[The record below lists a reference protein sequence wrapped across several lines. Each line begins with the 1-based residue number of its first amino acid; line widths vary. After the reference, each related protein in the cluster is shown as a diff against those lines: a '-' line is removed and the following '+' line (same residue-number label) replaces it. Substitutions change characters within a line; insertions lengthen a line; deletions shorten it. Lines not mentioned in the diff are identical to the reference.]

1 LFEGRCEGRITKK
14 IIGSNGFGYDP
25 VFVPDG
31 QEKTFAQ
38 MSIEEKISLSHRK
51 KAVDKM
57 AQFLNEMVS
66 PTKP

>member
-1 LFEGRCEGRITKK
+1 
-14 IIGSNGFGYDP
+14 
-25 VFVPDG
+25 VPDG